1 MREYLYCFGTCWYWI
16 CPGNALP
23 VVQAFK
29 LSSALTMATRQNSSS
44 KLPGLQ
50 SPNRS
55 ISTSKIILGCI
66 AVGLVSLQGWRWS
79 HHQAHQHRSR
89 EDLNDWLYHPKL
101 YHQNHSLGCPTCPS
115 CSKPFV
121 AEISAAGCPE
131 VDCPEVECP
140 EVNSEG
146 QNFIDRA
153 ERNQEDCHC
162 APCPKKKCP
171 EHLPCEECV
180 CPPPMNFADCA
191 AYEIEQTKLLATSD
205 PGKKAKSPENDR
217 LQLVLQELQAERE
230 ARKKA
235 EEYGK
240 EVEKSRAQLELR
252 LRTVKRA
259 LVNSTMLADEIQVNM
274 ATERQRCS
282 DRLYMLMSTTLKQR
296 TQILDCKNGKKGNK
310 SEDASFSNPKTFT
323 APPPFVY
330 PPPLLKEDAQG
341 ILNET
346 VMDMMQRRLKE
357 AVLDL
362 REMGMEVSDELIK
375 ELEESPELTQE
386 RIPNREGESARDE
399 WIQQLRDANAYI
411 LKDMEIQLMDPIARS
426 RLLARTPDAERV
438 FPQLFNGTEAA
449 QSITGPKG
457 GITSRVRAALKPS
470 N

>member
-1 MREYLYCFGTCWYWI
+1 MSYC
-16 CPGNALP
+16 
-23 VVQAFK
+23 Q
-29 LSSALTMATRQNSSS
+29 
-44 KLPGLQ
+44 
-50 SPNRS
+50 
-55 ISTSKIILGCI
+55 
-66 AVGLVSLQGWRWS
+66 
-79 HHQAHQHRSR
+79 
-89 EDLNDWLYHPKL
+89 
-101 YHQNHSLGCPTCPS
+101 
-115 CSKPFV
+115 
-121 AEISAAGCPE
+121 
-131 VDCPEVECP
+131 
-140 EVNSEG
+140 
-146 QNFIDRA
+146 
-153 ERNQEDCHC
+153 
-162 APCPKKKCP
+162 
-171 EHLPCEECV
+171 
-180 CPPPMNFADCA
+180 
-191 AYEIEQTKLLATSD
+191 
-205 PGKKAKSPENDR
+205 
-217 LQLVLQELQAERE
+217 

-386 RIPNREGESARDE
+386 RIPNRE
-399 WIQQLRDANAYI
+399 
-411 LKDMEIQLMDPIARS
+411 
-426 RLLARTPDAERV
+426 
-438 FPQLFNGTEAA
+438 
-449 QSITGPKG
+449 
-457 GITSRVRAALKPS
+457 
-470 N
+470 